1 VDCKKSKLNTPAISK
16 SYDCNCKESGH
27 LMRIKGWSRFQH
39 FKDRNPPWVKLYKD
53 ILDDPDWHELDGES
67 AKVLTMLWLIA
78 SEDETH
84 SGLLPNEKKLSFRLR
99 IKETQLK
106 QILTKL
112 SHWLIFDDINTI
124 SDLYNSYIPETETET
139 ETETKVSLYS
149 DDFESFWKAYEKPV
163 GKANAFKVWK
173 TLKVNQELK
182 DLILHKARVQ
192 AKNINR
198 KFRKDAERWLK
209 GRHWEDEIVPH
220 ETNQVDLVKF
230 I

>member
-1 VDCKKSKLNTPAISK
+1 MGI
-16 SYDCNCKESGH
+16 
-27 LMRIKGWSRFQH
+27 RIKGWERFQH

-53 ILDDPDWHELDGES
+53 ILDDPDWHSLDGES

-84 SGLLPNEKKLSFRLR
+84 QGALPDLRKLAFRLR
-99 IKETQLK
+99 IKESQLN
-106 QILTKL
+106 QTLTKL
-112 SHWLIFDDINTI
+112 SHWLIHDDINVI
-124 SDLYNSYIPETETET
+124 SSRYNPYIPETETET
-139 ETETKVSLYS
+139 ETEIKVSSYS
-149 DDFESFWKAYEKPV
+149 EDFESFWKAYEKPV

-173 TLKVNQELK
+173 ALKVNEELK
-182 DLILHKARVQ
+182 QIILHKASVQ

-209 GRHWEDEIVPH
+209 GKHWEDEIVSH
-220 ETNQVDLVKF
+220 ETAQVDVVKF